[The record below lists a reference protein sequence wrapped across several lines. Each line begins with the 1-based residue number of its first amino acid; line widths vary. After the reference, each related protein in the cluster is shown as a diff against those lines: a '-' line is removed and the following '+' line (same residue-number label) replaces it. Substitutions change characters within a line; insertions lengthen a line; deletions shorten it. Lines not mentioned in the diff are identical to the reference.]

1 MRLGEAGLLSSNRT
15 CLLSREGAVARLL
28 IVVLVGAVLAV
39 GATFLVS
46 NLLSSAA
53 NGTPS
58 NASLFE
64 YGSR

>member
-1 MRLGEAGLLSSNRT
+1 
-15 CLLSREGAVARLL
+15 VARLL
-28 IVVLVGAVLAV
+28 IVMAVGAVLAV

-46 NLLSSAA
+46 NVLASAA

-58 NASLFE
+58 NASLYE

>member
-1 MRLGEAGLLSSNRT
+1 
-15 CLLSREGAVARLL
+15 VARLL
-28 IVVLVGAVLAV
+28 IVVLVGVVLAV

-46 NLLSSAA
+46 NVLANAA

-58 NASLFE
+58 NASLYE